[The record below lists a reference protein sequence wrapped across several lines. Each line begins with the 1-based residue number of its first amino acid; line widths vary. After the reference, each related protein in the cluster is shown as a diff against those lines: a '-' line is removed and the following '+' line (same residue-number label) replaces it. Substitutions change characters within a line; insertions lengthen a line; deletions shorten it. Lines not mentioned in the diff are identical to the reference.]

1 MCVRKE
7 SGIARR
13 SSNYQLQ
20 TDTYT
25 QKHTDKQ
32 TQMRWLVIM
41 SNTDHH
47 SFAGRGG
54 DRGGGGDDGY
64 RRFIDPPDSLSQFQT
79 MSSSTALDST
89 G

>member
-1 MCVRKE
+1 
-7 SGIARR
+7 
-13 SSNYQLQ
+13 
-20 TDTYT
+20 
-25 QKHTDKQ
+25 
-32 TQMRWLVIM
+32 MRWLVIM

-89 G
+89 GLTGQEREREKNKVRQIKPVMATLWATL